1 MYESIVGLFFF
12 LLLNLGVSKVF
23 FQGQVLL
30 TVTNSNQPFF
40 PSCNSSNEL
49 QGCFFFF
56 SSCLSSCLSVVQH
69 IHSVIVQLIPVPLIF
84 SILICPSWSL
94 KIFASS
100 FQLPL
105 AYPLVFLDGNT
116 VYLSCIKTV
125 GCGGLVVEE
134 VDLASEVESWQIYL
148 WHFLHRSFV
157 LSACLFHLFQETK
170 NT

>member
-134 VDLASEVESWQIYL
+134 VDLASEVES
-148 WHFLHRSFV
+148 
-157 LSACLFHLFQETK
+157 
-170 NT
+170 